1 MEFKNGF
8 EFLMAIKD
16 GKIQSPAAMAQTIPM
31 RIIDVQPG
39 HIKYAVTPDERHLNL
54 QGLIHGGFCAT
65 VLDTATGG
73 AVHTTVENGVSFAT
87 LDLNVKMIR
96 PLQKYKTY
104 IAIGDV
110 INMGRNILT
119 SEARIVDESDKVY
132 AFGSATLMITNCS

>member
-8 EFLMAIKD
+8 EFLMAIKN
-16 GKIQSPAAMAQTIPM
+16 GKIKSPAAMAQTIPM

-65 VLDTATGG
+65 V
-73 AVHTTVENGVSFAT
+73 HTTVENGVSFAT

-110 INMGRNILT
+110 INTGRNILT

-132 AFGSATLMITNCS
+132 AFGSATLMITNRS

>member
-8 EFLMAIKD
+8 EFLIAIKD

-31 RIIDVQPG
+31 RIIDVQLG
-39 HIKYAVTPDERHLNL
+39 HIKYAVTPDER
-54 QGLIHGGFCAT
+54 FCAT

-96 PLQKYKTY
+96 PLQKDKTY

-110 INMGRNILT
+110 INTGRNILT

-132 AFGSATLMITNCS
+132 AFGSATLMITNRS

>member
-8 EFLMAIKD
+8 EFLMAIKN
-16 GKIQSPAAMAQTIPM
+16 GKIKSPAAMAQTIPM

-39 HIKYAVTPDERHLNL
+39 HIKYAVTPDERH
-54 QGLIHGGFCAT
+54 GGFCAT
-65 VLDTATGG
+65 VLYTATGG

-110 INMGRNILT
+110 INTGRNILT

-132 AFGSATLMITNCS
+132 AFGSVTLMITNRS